1 MKGILFCAF
10 AALTGGISSGALAQ
24 TASGVD
30 WSGFYA
36 GGLIGAT
43 KSSSDV
49 SMVAGTLQYLNATDA
64 NQIARTGTHQL
75 DQSGASGGLFVGY
88 GKQFGNVL
96 VGIEASA
103 NSLSFS
109 KEYVTT
115 ETYESVPGTQMTRKK
130 SVSAD
135 WMAGLRLRLGWAR
148 NNWLPYVTAGI
159 AATRLQLNS
168 TFSDNAF
175 SGYSHASTSA
185 WVTGTSLGFG
195 GEYAL
200 SRKWSLRGEYLYTK
214 FGSIS
219 TESEVTSTNNSGG
232 TLIHKANLDNHGLFM
247 GAAYRF

>member
-1 MKGILFCAF
+1 MKGILFCAL

-43 KSSSDV
+43 DSRSDV
-49 SMVAGTLQYLNATDA
+49 SMLVGTPKYLDATDTR
-64 NQIARTGTHQL
+64 QIARSGTHEL
-75 DQSGASGGLFVGY
+75 DQSSASGGLFVGY

-103 NSLSFS
+103 NSLSLS

-115 ETYESVPGTQMTRKK
+115 ETYESVPTAQMTRRK

-135 WMAGLRLRLGWAR
+135 WMAGLRLRLGWAEH
-148 NNWLPYVTAGI
+148 NWLTYVTAGI
-159 AATRLQLNS
+159 AATRLKLDS
-168 TFSDNAF
+168 SLSDNAF
-175 SGYSHASTSA
+175 SGYSQASTSE

-200 SRKWSLRGEYLYTK
+200 TKNWALRGEYLYTK
-214 FGSIS
+214 FGSVS

-232 TLIHKANLDNHGLFM
+232 TLIHKADLDNHGVFI
-247 GAAYRF
+247 GATYRF